1 MEEALRMAMGP
12 MGGARLSAW
21 RSFRR
26 DPSVL
31 QQKLPKDLWR
41 RILRYG
47 RPFRPLVVAFLV
59 TLVIDALLSVA
70 QPLLFQRI
78 VDDGITVGNTSVVL
92 MTAAAVALVALV
104 DAGAGLWGRYLSSRI
119 GEGLIFNLR
128 AQIFEHVQRQSL
140 AFFTRAQTGALVS
153 RLNSDVIGAQQAFTS
168 TLSGVVGNLISVV
181 VVLVAMFWLSW
192 QITVLALVLVP
203 LFLLP
208 ARWMGRRL
216 QTLTRQQ
223 MQLNADLSAQMTER
237 FNVAGALL
245 VKLFGRPAEE
255 DAMYQDKAAGVRD
268 LGVKIAMANRYF
280 FTALTL
286 VAALATAIAYG
297 VGGVLVINETLTLGT
312 LLAIVALLA
321 QLYGPLTALSN
332 VRVDVM
338 TALVS
343 FDRVFE
349 VLDLQPLV
357 QDRPDARP
365 LPVDR
370 PASVE
375 FRSVGFTYPRASR
388 VSLASLESVARESGA
403 DAEHGAA
410 LREVSFTVQP
420 GRMSALVGPSGAG
433 KTTITSLVS
442 RLYDPD
448 AGSVLIAG
456 EDLRGA
462 TQESVHQMVGVVTQD
477 AHMFHDTIAANL
489 RYARPA
495 ATDEE
500 LWAACEDARIADLIR
515 SLPHG
520 MDTVVGDRGHRLSGG
535 EKQRLAIAR
544 LLLKRPAVV
553 VLDEATAHLDSDSEA
568 AVQRALGR
576 ALHGRTSLVIAHR
589 LSTIREAD
597 EILVVD
603 AGRIVQRGTHSEL
616 LSAGGLYA
624 ELYRTQFAVAD
635 PVSVPAGP

>member
-1 MEEALRMAMGP
+1 MSMGP
-12 MGGARLSAW
+12 TGASRVSAW
-21 RSFRR
+21 RSYSR
-26 DPSVL
+26 DRSVL
-31 QQKLPKDLWR
+31 REQLPKDLWR

-47 RPFRPLVVAFLV
+47 KPFKPLVVLFLI
-59 TLVIDALLSVA
+59 TLVIGSLLTVA
-70 QPLLFQRI
+70 QPLLFRRI
-78 VDDGITVGNTSVVL
+78 VDDGITVSNSTVVT
-92 MTAAAVALVALV
+92 MTAVAVGLVALV
-104 DAGAGLWGRYLSSRI
+104 DAGIGLWGRYLSARI
-119 GEGLIFNLR
+119 GEGLIFHLR
-128 AQIFEHVQRQSL
+128 AEVFDHVQRQSL

-181 VVLVAMFWLSW
+181 VVLFTMFWLSW
-192 QITVLALVLVP
+192 QITLIALVLVP

-216 QTLTRQQ
+216 QVLTREQ
-223 MQLNADLSAQMTER
+223 MQLNADLSTQMTER

-245 VKLFGRPAEE
+245 VKLYGRPAEE
-255 DAMYQDKAAGVRD
+255 DEVYRGKAAGVRD
-268 LGVKIAMANRYF
+268 LGVRIAMANRYF

-297 VGGVLVINETLTLGT
+297 LGGNFVISESITLGT
-312 LLAIVALLA
+312 LLAIVGLLA

-349 VLDLQPLV
+349 VLDLKPQVADDSEAEMLS
-357 QDRPDARP
+357 REN
-365 LPVDR
+365 

-375 FRSVGFTYPRASR
+375 FQDVQFTYPRATD
-388 VSLASLESVARESGA
+388 VSLASLETVAKKTVESTNA
-403 DAEHGAA
+403 APA
-410 LREVSFTVQP
+410 LRDVTFTVPP
-420 GRMSALVGPSGAG
+420 GKMVALVGPSGAG

-448 AGSVLIAG
+448 SGEVRIGG
-456 EDLRGA
+456 EDLRFL
-462 TQESVHQMVGVVTQD
+462 TQESIHNTVGVVTQD
-477 AHMFHDTIAANL
+477 AHLFHDTILANL
-489 RYARPA
+489 RYARPEA
-495 ATDEE
+495 E
-500 LWAACEDARIADLIR
+500 LPEVWAACEDARIADLIR
-515 SLPHG
+515 ELPEG

-544 LLLKRPAVV
+544 LLLKQPRVV

-568 AVQRALGR
+568 AVQRALAR
-576 ALHGRTSLVIAHR
+576 ALTGRTSVVIAHR

-597 EILVVD
+597 EILVVE
-603 AGRIVQRGTHSEL
+603 AGGIVERGNHADL
-616 LSAGGLYA
+616 LAAGGLYA
-624 ELYRTQFAVAD
+624 ELYRTQFS
-635 PVSVPAGP
+635 PQHNQMVSPEKNDR